1 LKKSSLNY
9 GPNGKSKGSGEVIF
23 FNRADAL
30 AAMREY
36 SGMKLDGRELQ
47 LEIIATSNVGLAPL
61 PIQARLSGRGG
72 PKAPQRMPV
81 GRGIGGRVARP
92 WVTRVVARE
101 VRVVETLAVVEV
113 VAEPVVAAEAVR
125 NEWTFSNPRNRR
137 RQRKRRRSRESQR
150 RRLRRSNRS
159 RRKHW
164 TPASM
169 HTKLKLWNRKHM
181 LFGLHF
187 IHEYF
192 D

>member
-1 LKKSSLNY
+1 MKKSSLNY

-81 GRGIGGRVARP
+81 GRGIGGRVGPPMGNTGGRARSSGGRNAGGGRGGRGTGGRGRGGP
-92 WVTRVVARE
+92 QRMDVQQPKKQTAAKKKAKKPRKPKAKAAPKQPL
-101 VRVVETLAVVEV
+101 T
-113 VAEPVVAAEAVR
+113 AEALDAGLD
-125 NEWTFSNPRNRR
+125 SYKA
-137 RQRKRRRSRESQR
+137 QAMES
-150 RRLRRSNRS
+150 
-159 RRKHW
+159 
-164 TPASM
+164 
-169 HTKLKLWNRKHM
+169 
-181 LFGLHF
+181 
-187 IHEYF
+187 
-192 D
+192 